1 MNIKTMFKYEEIKQ
15 HFLDY
20 VKDNYTNLKEALEDE
35 DLHDKVFNQDYYII
49 GYHQAEQWLIQ
60 ERSCCGNTLQATLN
74 YTFECLNYVIEKNE
88 IEFGY
93 THKNNINDAETLVNN
108 YAYWLGQEI
117 IEEIKIQSK
126 REKIKT
132 VFS

>member
-1 MNIKTMFKYEEIKQ
+1 MFKYEEIKQ

-35 DLHDKVFNQDYYII
+35 DLHDKVFNEDYYII
-49 GYHQAEQWLIQ
+49 VYHQAEQWLVEDNI
-60 ERSCCGNTLQATLN
+60 N

-117 IEEIKIQSK
+117 IEEI
-126 REKIKT
+126 REEEQQK
-132 VFS
+132 VS